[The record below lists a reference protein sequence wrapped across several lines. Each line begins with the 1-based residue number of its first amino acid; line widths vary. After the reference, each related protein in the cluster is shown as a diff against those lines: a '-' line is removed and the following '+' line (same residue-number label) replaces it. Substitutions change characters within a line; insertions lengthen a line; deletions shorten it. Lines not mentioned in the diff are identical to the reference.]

1 MAEKISKKTKL
12 FFLTEVLILC
22 TIIFTIDYFSDLNN
36 DFLRKNNQ
44 INEMYDNWLIL
55 RSEVLSY
62 LASETPK
69 RGFSRDRLLWGFEK
83 FDSSMVDIADEVVFE
98 EMEKHFPHIRHIRQ
112 CLVYNWQKVQY
123 QLAFIL
129 QQEKSLEEFTTL
141 IIWMARDTQ
150 EMDRFFEVLKHLSL
164 KANIRQQHESMIIS
178 YLVVIV
184 LMILFTFALY
194 RNFKIE
200 QKLSEEAEIQK
211 MTRAL
216 FKIRDAER
224 KRIALDIHD
233 CIVHRLRD
241 VLKYAEQKLGGEE
254 QRYIAGE
261 INTLIDT
268 SRDISFNLIPF
279 ITSDGSGED
288 FVNVIKA
295 YAAEVLYPTY
305 KLNFSAAGMNKIVMP
320 EDMRINIFRIIQE
333 SLNNIVKYAEADT
346 VSIKLVYS
354 HPYVMFTVEDN
365 GKGIPESRIVS
376 DLSRSRIGMYGMRER
391 VKIYGGT
398 IKISS
403 VVEKGT
409 KISVRIPYRGENL

>member
-22 TIIFTIDYFSDLNN
+22 TIVLTIIYFSDSGKN
-36 DFLRKNNQ
+36 FLRKNNQ
-44 INEMYDNWLIL
+44 INEMYDNWLVL

-69 RGFSRDRLLWGFEK
+69 RGFSRDRLLNSFED
-83 FDSSMVDIADEVVFE
+83 FDSSMVNIDDKVFV
-98 EMEKHFPHIRHIRQ
+98 EMEKYYPHIRHIRQ

-129 QQEKSLEEFTTL
+129 QHEKSLDEFSTL
-141 IIWMARDTQ
+141 IMWMARDTQ

-200 QKLSEEAEIQK
+200 QKLSEEEENQK
-211 MTRAL
+211 MTRTL
-216 FKIRDAER
+216 FKIRDSER

-254 QRYIAGE
+254 QRYITRE
-261 INTLIDT
+261 MNTLIDT

-279 ITSDGSGED
+279 ITSDNSGEA

-295 YAAEVLYPTY
+295 YATEFLCPAHR
-305 KLNFSAAGMNKIVMP
+305 LNFSAAGMNKIVMP

-354 HPYVMFTVEDN
+354 HPYIMFTVEDN
-365 GKGIPESRIVS
+365 GKGIPENRLVL
-376 DLSRSRIGMYGMRER
+376 DPSRSHIGMFGMRER
-391 VKIYGGT
+391 AKIYDGT

-403 VVEKGT
+403 VVGKGT

>member
-22 TIIFTIDYFSDLNN
+22 TIVLTIIYFSDSGKN
-36 DFLRKNNQ
+36 FLRKNNQ
-44 INEMYDNWLIL
+44 INEMYDNWLVL

-69 RGFSRDRLLWGFEK
+69 RGFSRDRLLNSFED
-83 FDSSMVDIADEVVFE
+83 FDSSMVNIDDKVFV
-98 EMEKHFPHIRHIRQ
+98 EMEKYYPHIRHIRQ

-129 QQEKSLEEFTTL
+129 QHEKSLDEFSTL
-141 IIWMARDTQ
+141 IMWMARDTQ

-200 QKLSEEAEIQK
+200 QKLSEEEENQK
-211 MTRAL
+211 MTRTL
-216 FKIRDAER
+216 FKIRDSER

-254 QRYIAGE
+254 QRYIIRE
-261 INTLIDT
+261 MNTLIDT

-279 ITSDGSGED
+279 ITSDNSGEA

-295 YAAEVLYPTY
+295 YASEFLCPAHR
-305 KLNFSAAGMNKIVMP
+305 LNFSAAGMNKIVMP
-320 EDMRINIFRIIQE
+320 EDMRINFFRIIQE

-354 HPYVMFTVEDN
+354 HPYIMFTVEDN
-365 GKGIPESRIVS
+365 GKGIPENRLVL
-376 DLSRSRIGMYGMRER
+376 DPSRSHIGMFGMRER
-391 VKIYGGT
+391 VKIYDGT

-403 VVEKGT
+403 VVGKGT

>member
-22 TIIFTIDYFSDLNN
+22 TIVLTIIYFSDSGKN
-36 DFLRKNNQ
+36 FLRKNNQ
-44 INEMYDNWLIL
+44 INEMYDNWLVL

-69 RGFSRDRLLWGFEK
+69 RGFSRDRLLNSFED
-83 FDSSMVDIADEVVFE
+83 FDSSMVNIDDKVFV
-98 EMEKHFPHIRHIRQ
+98 EMEKYYPHIRHIRQ

-129 QQEKSLEEFTTL
+129 QHEKSLDEFSTL
-141 IIWMARDTQ
+141 IMWMARDTQ

-200 QKLSEEAEIQK
+200 QKLSEEEENQK
-211 MTRAL
+211 MTRTL

-254 QRYIAGE
+254 QRYITRE
-261 INTLIDT
+261 MNTLIDT

-279 ITSDGSGED
+279 ITSDNSGEA

-295 YAAEVLYPTY
+295 YAAEFLCPAHR
-305 KLNFSAAGMNKIVMP
+305 LNFSAAGMNKIVMP

-354 HPYVMFTVEDN
+354 HPYIMFTVEDN
-365 GKGIPESRIVS
+365 GKGIPENRLVL
-376 DLSRSRIGMYGMRER
+376 DPSRSHIGMFGMRER
-391 VKIYGGT
+391 VKIYDGT

-403 VVEKGT
+403 VVGKGT